1 MEKYKSRPLQKIT
14 VVFLETKVQRGTKDY
29 LRTNIPTSIAKKLGL
44 KPGDVLLWDLE
55 KRENEEIILIRVR
68 PSG

>member
-1 MEKYKSRPLQKIT
+1 VEKYKSRPLQKII
-14 VVFLETKVQRGTKDY
+14 VVFLETRVQRGTKNY

-55 KRENEEIILIRVR
+55 KQGNEELIVIRVR